1 MAYYVRRRLSPGE
14 SRLSHKILVVED
26 TYDTRN
32 LVTVM
37 LTLEGYTVY
46 EAADGKEG
54 LAQAQGTRP
63 DIILTDIRMPEMSG
77 IEMLT
82 QLRQDPMFAKTP
94 ILVLSAFG
102 DEITRAIDAGAN
114 GALLKPVMPE
124 SVIRAVK
131 RMLF

>member
-1 MAYYVRRRLSPGE
+1 MLECRGE
-14 SRLSHKILVVED
+14 TLPYKILVVED
-26 TYDTRN
+26 TFDTRK
-32 LVTVM
+32 LVKAM

-54 LAQAQGTRP
+54 LAQAQGMRP
-63 DIILTDIRMPEMSG
+63 DMIVTDIRMPEMSG
-77 IEMLT
+77 IEMVEL
-82 QLRQDPMFAKTP
+82 LRQDKTFEKTP

-102 DEITRAIDAGAN
+102 DEITNAINAGAN

-124 SVIRAVK
+124 NIIRAVK

>member
-1 MAYYVRRRLSPGE
+1 M
-14 SRLSHKILVVED
+14 SHTILVVED
-26 TYDTRN
+26 TSDTRR
-32 LVTVM
+32 LVKTM

-54 LAQAQGTRP
+54 LAQAQGMHP
-63 DIILTDIRMPEMSG
+63 DMIVTDIRMPEMSG
-77 IEMLT
+77 IEMVT
-82 QLRQDPMFAKTP
+82 RIRQDQTFAKTP

-102 DEITRAIDAGAN
+102 DEITNAINAGAN

-124 SVIRAVK
+124 NIIRAVK